1 MYVWMYGWVDG
12 CDFLKALGVVGEGES
27 ERILGCMNVCVC
39 VNLGS
44 RPSICPHL
52 YPALHVK
59 AFWAHHAKSPR
70 VWKWKRKC
78 DYESISIVNT
88 QTHTPSH
95 MQLYSKQ
102 ADVSSTAPPPPKT
115 TAATLISGTS
125 SHGGVNSDWWG
136 GSASRPPD
144 LFQLAA
150 RTGRQAGRL
159 SDTCEYIKIHGREI
173 TAEQR
178 SDWLQP
184 LQTLKKCCW
193 VQLYPAAP
201 TILSWN

>member
-1 MYVWMYGWVDG
+1 MDGWMGDG
-12 CDFLKALGVVGEGES
+12 CDFLKALGVGEEGGS
-27 ERILGCMNVCVC
+27 ERILRWVYVC

-44 RPSICPHL
+44 RPTICPHL

-78 DYESISIVNT
+78 DYESISTVN
-88 QTHTPSH
+88 THTPSH

-102 ADVSSTAPPPPKT
+102 ADVSSTAPPPPET
-115 TAATLISGTS
+115 TAATVISGTP

-136 GSASRPPD
+136 ALNPGPGLIPGCSQHRQPE
-144 LFQLAA
+144 
-150 RTGRQAGRL
+150 QAGGQAGQL

-178 SDWLQP
+178 SDRLNVSIQLLRKVLLNAALTSCIGHLQ
-184 LQTLKKCCW
+184 L
-193 VQLYPAAP
+193 
-201 TILSWN
+201 